1 MLGGRGDP
9 APASDSSS
17 QVSLRDAGQS
27 PTSACLFGKGI
38 RVAKLGDAARGEGWG
53 PRGPCVPVLRRL
65 PCPFRASPPQ
75 HTKTETLSHTPRCHT
90 WSPKPVLLNKCL
102 CVLIG
107 LLESCAPL
115 SPITEAVARCTAVGQ
130 TRPRDQRGR
139 CWTATSPRST
149 AARKALAGSWL
160 GFRLLCILEGV
171 GRDSPVGPLAPGS
184 PATQCEQRRE
194 AGNPL
199 RRPTLTCPS
208 RFDLMANFK
217 LSKVGAVG
225 QRPPPASAV
234 CSAGHVSVLGAFP
247 VCNRGVR
254 TCGSADR
261 FGERTRGAHGSAA
274 GRHVTTPSY

>member
-1 MLGGRGDP
+1 MGTP
-9 APASDSSS
+9 
-17 QVSLRDAGQS
+17 LR
-27 PTSACLFGKGI
+27 PRI
-38 RVAKLGDAARGEGWG
+38 RVPKSPFGTLDNLRPPRAYSGKAFESPSWEMQQEGRAGDH
-53 PRGPCVPVLRRL
+53 VD
-65 PCPFRASPPQ
+65 RASLSSGVCRVLSGRPPPQ

-90 WSPKPVLLNKCL
+90 WSPKPVPLNKCL

-115 SPITEAVARCTAVGQ
+115 SPITEAVARCTAIGQ

-184 PATQCEQRRE
+184 PATQCGQRRE

>member
-1 MLGGRGDP
+1 MPIRERHSSRQAGRCSKRGGLGTTWTVRP
-9 APASDSSS
+9 CPPASA
-17 QVSLRDAGQS
+17 VSFQG
-27 PTSACLFGKGI
+27 
-38 RVAKLGDAARGEGWG
+38 V
-53 PRGPCVPVLRRL
+53 
-65 PCPFRASPPQ
+65 PPQ

-90 WSPKPVLLNKCL
+90 WSPKPVPLNKCL

-115 SPITEAVARCTAVGQ
+115 SPITEAVARCTAIGQ

-184 PATQCEQRRE
+184 PATQCGQRRE